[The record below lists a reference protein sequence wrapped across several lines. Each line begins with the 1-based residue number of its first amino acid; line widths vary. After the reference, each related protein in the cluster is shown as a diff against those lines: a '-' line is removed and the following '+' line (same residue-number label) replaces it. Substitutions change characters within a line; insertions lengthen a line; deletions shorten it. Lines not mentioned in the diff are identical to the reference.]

1 MSYWAVQ
8 LEHEL
13 IHWNERKF
21 HFFYKICSKINSYI
35 FQYFLLKIISNF
47 FPYLLKSQ
55 FWLSFTKQWL
65 PGNGHSHRCVMRQ
78 RKFTKILL
86 HTKSLLQRKFPKF
99 WSFYIFCSIEPLIES
114 QTIMRSTMRTPT
126 NNFGLTSTFYGQNL
140 YRLICLSFLCEV
152 LHYFHEIITQKI
164 SKKRKNLT
172 FRY

>member
-1 MSYWAVQ
+1 MKG
-8 LEHEL
+8 
-13 IHWNERKF
+13 KF
-21 HFFYKICSKINSYI
+21 HFFIKYAQKSIPYI
-35 FQYFLLKIISNF
+35 FQYFLLKIISNV

-86 HTKSLLQRKFPKF
+86 HTKSLLQRNFQKF

-140 YRLICLSFLCEV
+140 YRLICMSFLCEV
-152 LHYFHEIITQKI
+152 LHYFHEIILMNSKNIETKKKI
-164 SKKRKNLT
+164 
-172 FRY
+172 